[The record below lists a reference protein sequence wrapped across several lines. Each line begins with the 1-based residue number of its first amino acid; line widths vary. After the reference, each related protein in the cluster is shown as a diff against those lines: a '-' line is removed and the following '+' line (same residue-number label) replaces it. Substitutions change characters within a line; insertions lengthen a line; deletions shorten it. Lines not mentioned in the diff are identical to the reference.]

1 MKEILLPQKIN
12 YTKTGTNQG
21 RVVIEPCY
29 PGYGLTIGNAIRRVL
44 ISSLPGAAVTAV
56 KIKGVDHEFSSIPHV
71 KEDVVNILLN
81 IKLLRVQLFDVES
94 SIITLKVKGE
104 KKVTARD
111 IETKSDVKIA
121 NPELHLA
128 TLTDKSAEL
137 ELEMTVEN
145 GLGYSPV
152 ETREKEKPEIGTI
165 VIDAMFSPV
174 KKVSFDIE
182 NVRVEQMTNFDKLT
196 LDIETDNTI
205 TPLAAFQKACQIIL
219 DHCQL
224 LSDSVAEKK
233 VKKTEPKPKA
243 AESEEEKKDS
253 E

>member
-1 MKEILLPQKIN
+1 MKEILLPKKIN

-21 RVVIEPCY
+21 RMVIEPCY

-71 KEDVVNILLN
+71 KEDVVDVLLN
-81 IKLLRVQLFDVES
+81 VKLLRVQLLNTES
-94 SIITLKVKGE
+94 STIILKVKGE
-104 KKVTARD
+104 KKVTAQD
-111 IETKSDVKIA
+111 IETKSDVKIV
-121 NPELHLA
+121 NPQLHLA

-137 ELEMTVEN
+137 EMEMTVEN

-196 LDIETDNTI
+196 LDIETDSTI
-205 TPLAAFQKACQIIL
+205 TPLEAFNKSCQLLI

-224 LSDSVAEKK
+224 LLDSAAEKK
-233 VKKTEPKPKA
+233 VKKTDPKPKVS
-243 AESEEEKKDS
+243 ESEKDPG
-253 E
+253 